1 HGRPVSDVAL
11 MKKTLLILGLGVA
24 VIACKT
30 PAPAPS
36 AMEAGV
42 SIGCN
47 APDQDRCWEFPQ
59 PSAEQRTNIGV
70 ACSSGSGTL
79 SSPAKC
85 PTAKFIGKCT
95 IPGTAKDGPEV
106 RRWYKADDAA
116 YQQDFCT
123 NTAKGA

>member
-1 HGRPVSDVAL
+1 MMNNR
-11 MKKTLLILGLGVA
+11 LLVLGVA
-24 VIACKT
+24 IGVAIVGVACKT
-30 PAPAPS
+30 PAPAP
-36 AMEAGV
+36 EAGV

-59 PSAEQRTNIGV
+59 PSAEQRTNIGI
-70 ACSSGSGTL
+70 ACTSVSGVL

-95 IPGTAKDGPEV
+95 IPGTAKDGPEA

-123 NTAKGA
+123 NTAKGAWSTTF